1 MSESVA
7 ALIDT
12 MARHLK
18 RINPRV
24 DPLALLAASA
34 ETIGGSNKASVED
47 VFVEAQQLAHILRGG
62 VCHDDCH

>member
-7 ALIDT
+7 ALIET

-18 RINPRV
+18 RINPQV

-34 ETIGGSNKASVED
+34 ETMGEPDQASVED
-47 VFVEAQQLAHILRGG
+47 VFVGAQQLAHILRGG
-62 VCHDDCH
+62 ICHDDCH

>member
-1 MSESVA
+1 MREPIA

-12 MARHLK
+12 MAQHLK
-18 RINPRV
+18 RINPQV

-34 ETIGGSNKASVED
+34 ETMGGPDTASVED
-47 VFVEAQQLAHILRGG
+47 VFVGAQQLAHILRGG